1 MSEADRA
8 VQVGDPADMMSQTE
22 LVDRHRVDRSTVR
35 RLIATEEIR
44 CELADS
50 TRGSGKR
57 KLYSNIEFLAAL
69 ERYRNGKN
77 KRRDIKE
84 EINHQ
89 RARNLQ
95 IKNDQL
101 EAKLIPRSEAVE
113 AIRLMAGAVNGVRIR
128 AEQEYPRL
136 FAEAGDAIPANKLVL
151 IQLFDDLFSQFR
163 EIGKTMETNK

>member
-1 MSEADRA
+1 MSEAD
-8 VQVGDPADMMSQTE
+8 PIHPE
-22 LVDRHRVDRSTVR
+22 LEMATQAGLSARFSVDRYTIR
-35 RLIATEEIR
+35 RLLAQNEIR
-44 CELADS
+44 SRKVSDKRTVYCVKEFGALLA
-50 TRGSGKR
+50 K
-57 KLYSNIEFLAAL
+57 
-69 ERYRNGKN
+69 YR
-77 KRRDIKE
+77 E
-84 EINHQ
+84 EKKPSDLKDEIARQ

>member
-1 MSEADRA
+1 MSEADPI
-8 VQVGDPADMMSQTE
+8 DPEPEMTTQSGMSARFS
-22 LVDRHRVDRSTVR
+22 VDRYTVR
-35 RLIATEEIR
+35 RLLAQNEIR
-44 CELADS
+44 S
-50 TRGSGKR
+50 R
-57 KLYSNIEFLAAL
+57 KLSAKRTVYSVEQFQAVLAK
-69 ERYRNGKN
+69 YRQEQKPSSL
-77 KRRDIKE
+77 KD
-84 EINHQ
+84 EIAKQ

-113 AIRLMAGAVNGVRIR
+113 SIRLMVGAVNGVRIR

-163 EIGKTMETNK
+163 GIGKNLEANK